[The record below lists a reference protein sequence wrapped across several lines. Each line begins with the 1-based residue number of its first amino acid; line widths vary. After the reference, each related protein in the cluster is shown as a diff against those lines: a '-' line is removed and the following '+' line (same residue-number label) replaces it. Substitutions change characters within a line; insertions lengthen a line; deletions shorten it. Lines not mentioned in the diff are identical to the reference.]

1 MIIFYLITIIFFTT
15 NVFSL
20 IYSEG
25 NRQSN
30 SFMKMGKD
38 YFKKLK
44 TTRLKIFDKFRS
56 LQTTGLFLV
65 CTDVMAGGID
75 IADIEFDVPSSSTEL
90 SVVASELLVY
100 GIAVQHSNID
110 QKIIYFIY

>member
-1 MIIFYLITIIFFTT
+1 
-15 NVFSL
+15 
-20 IYSEG
+20 
-25 NRQSN
+25 
-30 SFMKMGKD
+30 MKMGKD
-38 YFKKLK
+38 YFKK
-44 TTRLKIFDKFRS
+44 LKIFDKFRS